1 MPLSRHRRRRG
12 RAASR
17 GSRANDNLSLARPR
31 RKKINKIY
39 LIATIT
45 IAVLVIGS
53 FGLTAIPFRGG
64 GGQGTGSS
72 SDYVDGI
79 GVQQTIFGNDHVST
93 GQAVEYASFPPT
105 SGDHWPPESTARCG
119 FNTDEVPDERV
130 VHNMEHSNIIVNYN
144 LATEEEVDQLRQ
156 VMGNI
161 GLANVWGIT
170 RPYSEGLGVNQIALT
185 AWGVIDI
192 MDGINPDRIEAF
204 FDTYA
209 GVIGPESFS
218 CLT

>member
-1 MPLSRHRRRRG
+1 MPVSRHRRRRG
-12 RAASR
+12 RPASR

-31 RKKINKIY
+31 RRKTNKIY
-39 LIATIT
+39 LIATIV

-53 FGLTAIPFRGG
+53 FGLSAIPFGG
-64 GGQGTGSS
+64 GGSLRTGSS

-79 GVQQTIFGNDHVST
+79 GVQQTIFGNEHVST

-130 VHNMEHSNIIVNYN
+130 VHNLEHSNIVVNYN
-144 LATEEEVDQLRQ
+144 LATGEEVDQLRQ
-156 VMGNI
+156 VMGDI

-170 RPYSEGLGVNQIALT
+170 RPYGDGLEVGQIALT
-185 AWGVIDI
+185 AWGVIDV
-192 MDGINPDRIEAF
+192 MDGIDPDRIDAF
-204 FDTYA
+204 FDAYS
-209 GVIGPESFS
+209 GVIGPESVP